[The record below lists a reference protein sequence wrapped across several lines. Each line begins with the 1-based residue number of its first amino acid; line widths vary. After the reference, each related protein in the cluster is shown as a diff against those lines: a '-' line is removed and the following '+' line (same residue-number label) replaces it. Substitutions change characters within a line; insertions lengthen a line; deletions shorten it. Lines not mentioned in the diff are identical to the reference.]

1 MEKALEI
8 NGHPMTYV
16 ELGGPSARS
25 LVLLNGWAQD
35 HRLFKN
41 VAPDLARD
49 FHVLS
54 PDWRGHDRGHTVH
67 DDFGSSDLAYD
78 LLIFLEA
85 RRADAK
91 LAFSQRFEPRVRR
104 STSVKMGFGFLMPLA
119 QPGSMRRQLRYCE
132 GPATARVRVK
142 EPRCFESS

>member
-85 RRADAK
+85 KTGGCQAGVFAEIRAAGSEIYICENGLRVLDA
-91 LAFSQRFEPRVRR
+91 L
-104 STSVKMGFGFLMPLA
+104 G
-119 QPGSMRRQLRYCE
+119 
-132 GPATARVRVK
+132 AT
-142 EPRCFESS
+142 